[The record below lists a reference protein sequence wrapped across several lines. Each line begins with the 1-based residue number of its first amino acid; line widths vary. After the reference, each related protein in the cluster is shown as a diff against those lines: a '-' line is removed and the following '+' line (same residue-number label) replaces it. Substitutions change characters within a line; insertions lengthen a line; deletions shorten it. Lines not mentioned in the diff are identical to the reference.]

1 MKALDKKHYYYC
13 CGALLLLLKNLD
25 FFLFQFKVNYLL
37 LLKILPEQ
45 EKTTLSLPT
54 GLAKILVFSYVML
67 WFLPAVVS
75 SRGFQSCGFSPV
87 INISAEKMKRD
98 KAEQCSLWLKT
109 RKKLQ

>member
-45 EKTTLSLPT
+45 GKTTLSLPT